1 MTTTT
6 AVVWASVAVAAVNG
20 VAGVHG
26 AVEWYRVRQSR
37 AFWAELRAGQALALG
52 LSLAVG
58 VLWLDGRRADDRLFY
73 LYALLPLAVGF
84 FAEQLRVVA
93 AEQVLAARGLAN
105 AQAVGELEADDQQAI
120 VAAILRRELGVMAA
134 AGLVVCFLALR
145 AAGTAH
151 GF

>member
-6 AVVWASVAVAAVNG
+6 AVVWASVAVATVNG

-37 AFWAELRAGQALALG
+37 AFWAGLRAGQALALG

-58 VLWLDGRRADDRLFY
+58 VLWLDGRRADDGLFY

-93 AEQVLAARGLAN
+93 AEQVLAARGLEDAL
-105 AQAVGELEADDQQAI
+105 AVGQLEADDQQAI
-120 VAAILRRELGVMAA
+120 VVAILRRELGVMAA

>member
-6 AVVWASVAVAAVNG
+6 AVVWASIVVAAVNG
-20 VAGVHG
+20 LAGVYG
-26 AVEWYRVRQSR
+26 AVQWYRARQSR
-37 AFWAELRAGQALALG
+37 AFWAGLRAGQALALG

-58 VLWLDGRRADDRLFY
+58 VLWVDGRRADDALFY

-84 FAEQLRVVA
+84 LAEQLRVLA
-93 AEQVLAARGLAN
+93 AEQVLASRGLPG

-120 VAAILRRELGVMAA
+120 VVAILRREMGVMAA
-134 AGLVVCFLALR
+134 AGLMVCFLALR